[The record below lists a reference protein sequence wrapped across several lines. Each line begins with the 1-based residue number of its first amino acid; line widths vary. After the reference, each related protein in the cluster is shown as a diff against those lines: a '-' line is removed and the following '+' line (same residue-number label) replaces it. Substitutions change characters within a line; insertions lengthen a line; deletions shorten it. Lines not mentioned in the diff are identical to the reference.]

1 MSFLAPTAFAFA
13 AAIPTVILFYLLK
26 RRRVVKLVSSTL
38 LWQRFLAETQASAP
52 FQKLRKNWLLVLQL
66 LLLALVILALAR
78 PFFAGKTAAGRLI
91 VVILDASASMQSTD
105 ESPSRFERARREAFD
120 LVNSLHETD
129 QMVVLLAS
137 AHTEVRQS
145 PTSNKAALR
154 RALQSCQPTETP
166 TRLTE
171 ALKIAHPLVKDR
183 RDAEIHLYSD
193 GAAPD
198 LTEFEFEGLNVVYHQ
213 VGRRA
218 LNVGIISAEA
228 RAHPEDPRRRAVF
241 ASVFN
246 ASSNNVSA
254 ELELRFDGTF
264 VETRHVELGPR
275 ETSPQVFTVSQE
287 KDGVFT
293 LRLDVTD
300 ELAVD
305 NEVQVA
311 SLMPKPVN
319 VLLVTRSGG
328 YLERALRVVPNLS
341 LTAAEDM
348 VGEGANYDVV
358 VIDDVLPSSWP
369 TVNTLSV
376 RSAPTNW
383 VQVTGRVEA
392 PLIVDWKNT
401 HPLLRFVNFDDVQ
414 IAEALRVRTPTWAV
428 PLVEATDTPLV
439 LAGELGRQRVVWI
452 GFDTMQSTWP
462 LRISFP
468 IFVANAVDWLNP
480 ANTRAS
486 QAMLRAGDP
495 IRMPLSGTATNAV
508 VQLPDGTKRTVTIDS
523 GQREFAFADT
533 ARQGVYKVD
542 TGDAQS
548 WFCVNLLD
556 PAETDTTPRPEL
568 RFGRYARALATT
580 LKPAN
585 LELWRRIAA
594 AALAVMMFEWWFYHR
609 RTA

>member
-13 AAIPTVILFYLLK
+13 AAMPVVILFYLLK

-52 FQKLRKNWLLVLQL
+52 FQKLRKNWLLLLQL
-66 LLLALVILALAR
+66 LLLALVILALSR
-78 PFFAGKTAAGRLI
+78 PFFAGKTTMGRLV

-105 ESPSRFERARREAFD
+105 EPPSRFERARRGALD

-129 QMVVLLAS
+129 QMVVLLA
-137 AHTEVRQS
+137 AGHTEVRQS

-154 RALQSCQPTETP
+154 RALQSCQAADTP

-171 ALKIAHPLVKDR
+171 ALKLAHPLVKDR

-198 LTEFEFEGLNVVYHQ
+198 LSDFEFEGLNVTFHQ

-218 LNVGIISAEA
+218 ANVGIVSAEA
-228 RAHPEDPRRRAVF
+228 RSHPEDPRRRAVF

-246 ASSNNVSA
+246 ASSNAVSA
-254 ELELRFDGTF
+254 DIDLDLAGVFL
-264 VETRHVELGPR
+264 ETRHLELGPR
-275 ETSPQVFTVSQE
+275 ETAPQVFTANQE
-287 KDGVFT
+287 QDGIFT
-293 LRLDVTD
+293 LKLNVADD
-300 ELAVD
+300 LGVD
-305 NEVQVA
+305 NEVRVP

-319 VLLVTRSGG
+319 VLLVSRSNG
-328 YLERALRVVPNLS
+328 YLERALRVVPELNLTVAS
-341 LTAAEDM
+341 DLAET
-348 VGEGANYDVV
+348 GEGYDIVVLDDVV
-358 VIDDVLPSSWP
+358 PSSWP
-369 TVNTLSV
+369 AVNTFAI

-401 HPLLRFVNFDDVQ
+401 HPLLRFVSLDDVQ
-414 IAEALRVRTPTWAV
+414 IAEALIARLPPWAL
-428 PLVEATDTPLV
+428 PLVEAPDTPLV
-439 LAGELGRQRVVWI
+439 LAGDRGRQRIVWTA
-452 GFDTMQSTWP
+452 FDTLQSTWP

-480 ANTRAS
+480 TTAKTS
-486 QAMLRAGDP
+486 QAMVRAGE
-495 IRMPLSGTATNAV
+495 PLRLPLTGAGTNAV
-508 VQLPDGTKRTVTIDS
+508 VYLPDGTQRNLAIDQ
-523 GQREFAFADT
+523 GTRELAFADT
-533 ARQGVYKVD
+533 ARQGVYGVE
-542 TGDAQS
+542 TDAGGS

-556 PAETDTTPRPEL
+556 AAETDTTPKTEL
-568 RFGRYARALATT
+568 RFGRYARAQATT

-585 LELWRRIAA
+585 LELWRRFAA
-594 AALAVMMFEWWFYHR
+594 AALAVLMFEWWFYHR